1 LIHVLGPWSKPQFQ
15 ELKSHRDPSSLFVF
29 NFVDTIHISF
39 SNKIMQLQQS
49 IFQLSTGYFPAY
61 NEHHRLQAKDML
73 DCAKES
79 VDDKH
84 NLLLPKWFRQCRD
97 RRLGSLGVVPELLAP
112 FTTNNLVLDKAA
124 VAGKGDYE
132 DSFLCLEISDA
143 ELPWDPT
150 QFDW

>member
-1 LIHVLGPWSKPQFQ
+1 
-15 ELKSHRDPSSLFVF
+15 
-29 NFVDTIHISF
+29 
-39 SNKIMQLQQS
+39 MQLQQS
-49 IFQLSTGYFPAY
+49 IFQLSTGYFPASCRSY
-61 NEHHRLQAKDML
+61 SEVCPRDAKDML
-73 DCAKES
+73 DCTKTSIDAE
-79 VDDKH
+79 
-84 NLLLPKWFRQCRD
+84 NNFLLPKWFRQCLDKHHLRT
-97 RRLGSLGVVPELLAP
+97 REVGELLAP